1 MKFGNRLKG
10 LPGSMHINIVITLF
24 IITLIFATIQFI
36 YFLSKSTCKKDFDI
50 YDAMMGENGK
60 NHFIPLLFAI
70 IFFGIGIYYNTNIIH
85 LSDYDKTI
93 EDNILN
99 FPFSINIFGIILSLL
114 ILLPLII
121 IYFLIIFKNETFLR
135 SLLIKK
141 GTFSCLIS
149 LSLYTLFN
157 NINIYFYLELKKTN
171 EVNLY
176 FILLIVLVQSLD
188 FIGMYYIFLSI
199 MFKDII
205 FAVMNFMIYLG
216 MILEFRESNRY
227 ESKNNINIYIY
238 IIMMI
243 ISIISILII
252 CKKINSN

>member
-85 LSDYDKTI
+85 LSDNDKTI
-93 EDNILN
+93 EDNLLN

-114 ILLPLII
+114 ILLPLSIN
-121 IYFLIIFKNETFLR
+121 YFLIIIKNETFLR

-141 GTFSCLIS
+141 GTFSCLLS
-149 LSLYTLFN
+149 LSLYSFYN
-157 NINIYFYLELKKTN
+157 NITVYLYLELKKTK
-171 EVNLY
+171 EIGLY
-176 FILLIVLVQSLD
+176 FFFLISFGHSLD
-188 FIGMYYIFLSI
+188 FIGIYYIFLSL

-216 MILEFRESNRY
+216 MILEFKASYGYIDGRNTFS
-227 ESKNNINIYIY
+227 YIY

-243 ISIISILII
+243 ISIISILIV